1 MATTSIWAVKGWL
14 GKVVLYIENP
24 DKTDNP
30 KFYRQEELTD
40 VQTQSLSDVM
50 DYAVRAEKTTVT
62 PDDESAMVVRQF
74 ISGINCL
81 PSTARDE
88 MLAVK
93 KRFGKEDG
101 VIAYH
106 GYQSF
111 APGEATPE
119 LAHEI
124 GVKLAQ
130 RLWGERYQVL
140 VATHLDK
147 ENHLHNHFVL
157 NTVSFVDGIKYHR
170 TEKDY
175 HDMRTVS
182 DTLCREY
189 NLSVIQRPQ
198 AGKSKHY
205 GEWRAEQEQRPT
217 WRGLI
222 RSEIDELIR
231 QSVTEKQ
238 FYYLLR
244 QKGYEVK
251 FGKDISVRPPGKERF
266 VRLTRNFGEAYTA
279 EAIRQR
285 TLMQSVIEDEQP
297 PGNAIIAHN
306 EGVDLL
312 PSNIELSGMET
323 GLFNVMSR
331 EYVLKSCIEGMRKN
345 YDYILIDCMPSLGM
359 MTVNALAA
367 ADSVIIPS
375 QPNFLSTKG
384 LNLLLRSIA
393 KIKRQINPRLR
404 IDGILLTM
412 VDNRTNN
419 AKSIITSLRSSVG
432 ENIRVFESEI
442 PFSVRAAECS
452 LSGESIFSHDKNGK
466 VAAVYEALTKEVTEI
481 EERAKNRPGPD
492 WIR

>member
-1 MATTSIWAVKGWL
+1 M
-14 GKVVLYIENP
+14 VLYIENP

-40 VQTQSLSDVM
+40 VQTQSLSDVI

-222 RSEIDELIR
+222 LSEIDELIR

-285 TLMQSVIEDEQP
+285 ILQQPLPQPERQMTDKPRPKTYRVQGSRQAACKITGFRALYFYYCYKLALNSFQEKLTACEAQLENTKVQLENAKLEVQKPFPQEDELKTKTARLNEL
-297 PGNAIIAHN
+297 NA
-306 EGVDLL
+306 
-312 PSNIELSGMET
+312 M
-323 GLFNVMSR
+323 
-331 EYVLKSCIEGMRKN
+331 
-345 YDYILIDCMPSLGM
+345 
-359 MTVNALAA
+359 
-367 ADSVIIPS
+367 
-375 QPNFLSTKG
+375 
-384 LNLLLRSIA
+384 LNLD
-393 KIKRQINPRLR
+393 KRENEIV
-404 IDGILLTM
+404 DGE
-412 VDNRTNN
+412 R
-419 AKSIITSLRSSVG
+419 AEEEPSRSSDD
-432 ENIRVFESEI
+432 R
-442 PFSVRAAECS
+442 
-452 LSGESIFSHDKNGK
+452 
-466 VAAVYEALTKEVTEI
+466 
-481 EERAKNRPGPD
+481 ER
-492 WIR
+492 